1 MFNDL
6 EASAL
11 MELVLCITDHDEDK
25 SVYMSGKLII
35 MIYLYIPRMEVV
47 GRFPSDKEAIEYEV
61 AKNTPVWLP
70 TGEDCSQF
78 TKIVKEYLSH
88 LR

>member
-11 MELVLCITDHDEDK
+11 LELVLCITDHDED
-25 SVYMSGKLII
+25 MSMYVSGNWFI
-35 MIYLYIPRMEVV
+35 MIYHCIPRMEIV

-70 TGEDCSQF
+70 TEEDCSQF
-78 TKIVKEYLSH
+78 TKIVKEYLSQ